1 MFASLL
7 GVGLC
12 VAEAEEDATVAVD
25 RDAVATFGEREEVEE
40 EEEVEEVEVEAARR
54 SVWGEEVGR
63 VRVA

>member
-12 VAEAEEDATVAVD
+12 VAEAEGDATVAVD

-40 EEEVEEVEVEAARR
+40 EEEVEEVEAARR
-54 SVWGEEVGR
+54 SAWGEEVGR
-63 VRVA
+63 VGVV

>member
-1 MFASLL
+1 M
-7 GVGLC
+7 
-12 VAEAEEDATVAVD
+12 AEAEEDATVAVD

-63 VRVA
+63 VRVV

>member
-25 RDAVATFGEREEVEE
+25 RDAVATSGEREEVEE
-40 EEEVEEVEVEAARR
+40 EEEEVEEVEAARR

-63 VRVA
+63 VGVV